1 MQISLDTNI
10 SPRDFTLGA
19 SISALVIYALDTPTA
34 CSTALKVAQVA
45 GAIYQA
51 LTFLFVAELVFTVIG
66 IAIAVELIL
75 PPMNYI
81 FNRMLLNFI

>member
-45 GAIYQA
+45 GAITK
-51 LTFLFVAELVFTVIG
+51 L
-66 IAIAVELIL
+66 
-75 PPMNYI
+75 
-81 FNRMLLNFI
+81 